1 MQLQVVCN
9 LCYAIMKFNNCMCR
23 IQLEISNIQ
32 QLQNDIFLLMNV
44 WLCGVLGLILKIVGP
59 FGHMNERHDNCLV
72 IGVFMYNSKI
82 SEDNNKGNIQLW
94 GLFEPIFKEKSLHI
108 WV

>member
-1 MQLQVVCN
+1 
-9 LCYAIMKFNNCMCR
+9 
-23 IQLEISNIQ
+23 
-32 QLQNDIFLLMNV
+32 MNV

-82 SEDNNKGNIQLW
+82 SGGNSTHMKHSIMGFIWTNFQGKVPTCL
-94 GLFEPIFKEKSLHI
+94 GLRFKIKLETTHI
-108 WV
+108 